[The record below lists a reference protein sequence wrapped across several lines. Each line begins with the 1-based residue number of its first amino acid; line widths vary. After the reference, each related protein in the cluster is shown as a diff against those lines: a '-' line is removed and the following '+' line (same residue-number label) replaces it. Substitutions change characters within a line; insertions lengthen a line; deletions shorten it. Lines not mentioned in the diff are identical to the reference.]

1 MVQLGLSLSS
11 ECLALI
17 MLLVVLGM
25 HLTVLVCESRVLC
38 FDWKEIV
45 PVVPQDAG
53 FDFSSLQ
60 VCLCDVAA
68 VQRLLSVTE
77 CCKGLQCC
85 SVLHCVAV
93 CFSEW

>member
-1 MVQLGLSLSS
+1 
-11 ECLALI
+11 
-17 MLLVVLGM
+17 MLLVVVGVRLP
-25 HLTVLVCESRVLC
+25 VSVFESRVLC
-38 FDWKEIV
+38 FNWKEIV
-45 PVVPQDAG
+45 PVVPQIAG
-53 FDFSSLQ
+53 FDFSFLQ
-60 VCLCDVAA
+60 VCVCDVAA